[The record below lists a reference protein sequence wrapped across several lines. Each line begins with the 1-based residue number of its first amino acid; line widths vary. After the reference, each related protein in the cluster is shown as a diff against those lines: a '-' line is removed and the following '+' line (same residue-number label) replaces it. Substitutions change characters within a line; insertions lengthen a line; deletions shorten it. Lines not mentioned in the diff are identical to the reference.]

1 MNDVLPPC
9 SVVERWVQAMDAHDI
24 ETAVACFHA
33 DYHDEA
39 PARRGERVV
48 GREKIRENFSRLFPD
63 LPDLGAELVGC
74 VTKDDTAWMEWR
86 MRGTRPDGTIMEFA
100 GVNIF
105 GIEGDLIR
113 WGRIYS
119 ELVRE
124 AGGISSQVQRMTGA
138 G

>member
-1 MNDVLPPC
+1 MTDVVPC
-9 SVVERWVQAMDAHDI
+9 SVVGRWVRAMNAHDLD
-24 ETAVACFHA
+24 TALACFHE

-39 PARRGERVV
+39 PARRGEHVEGRQRVGV
-48 GREKIRENFSRLFPD
+48 NFSRLFQD
-63 LPDLGAELVGC
+63 LPDLSAELVGC
-74 VTKDDTAWMEWR
+74 VSHGKTAWMEWR
-86 MRGTRPDGTIMEFA
+86 MRGTRADGTVMEFA

-105 GIEGDLIR
+105 GIEGDAIR

-124 AGGISSQVQRMTGA
+124 AGDVDEQVLRMTGA